1 MPKFYTPVLFGFEDP
16 TRLSGGLSRPLIQ
29 NYLLLINSIPAV
41 RINNW
46 KSIIIPEILSKLE
59 SDDFTASNGSLEIKQ
74 MTVSHFKN
82 PNFVISQPNKSK
94 YFRKLT

>member
-46 KSIIIPEILSKLE
+46 KSIIYTR
-59 SDDFTASNGSLEIKQ
+59 DTQ
-74 MTVSHFKN
+74 
-82 PNFVISQPNKSK
+82 
-94 YFRKLT
+94 